1 MSIRALRS
9 SLLKTRPGAS
19 TVIVENEKG
28 SWLQAGDALGEAI
41 RACAEVAGSTT
52 VFETSA
58 NEPGPVQIRPSGNDV
73 SVRCQHDGGNRCPVM
88 LPWG

>member
-19 TVIVENEKG
+19 TVIRERKRE
-28 SWLQAGDALGEAI
+28 LAAGRRCSG
-41 RACAEVAGSTT
+41 RGNPACAEVAGSTT